1 MRNEPSMISGE
12 TGFRAHPHRGMP
24 CAPMTAMTETPPS
37 RPRPASRWLKPLI
50 LALFAGGLAA
60 FFLLGGDQYLSLEN
74 LKANRAALL
83 EYTESHFSLMVILAI
98 AIYTL
103 STALSIPGA
112 VILSLAAGFLFGRW
126 TGTAIILFSATLGAT
141 LVFLAA
147 RYLFADMARRRLG
160 PMMHKLADGF
170 QRDAFHYLLFLRL
183 VPVFPF
189 WLVNLAPAFTPIKT
203 RTYFLATAIGIAP
216 GSFVFANLGQSLGRI
231 DNPDELLS
239 GETLMALVLLG
250 LLALVPVIYRRFRE
264 PRERNPGDSG

>member
-1 MRNEPSMISGE
+1 MTITMTDTQPS
-12 TGFRAHPHRGMP
+12 PK
-24 CAPMTAMTETPPS
+24 
-37 RPRPASRWLKPLI
+37 RPASTWMKIVI

-60 FFLLGGDQYLSLEN
+60 FFVLGGDQYLN
-74 LKANRAALL
+74 LQTIKENRAALL
-83 EYTESHFSLMVILAI
+83 GYTENNFALMVLFTII
-98 AIYTL
+98 VYTL

-112 VILSLAAGFLFGRW
+112 VILSLVVGFLFGRW

-147 RYLFADMARRRLG
+147 RYLFAEMAQRRLG
-160 PMMHKLADGF
+160 PLLQRLIAGF
-170 QRDAFHYLLFLRL
+170 HRDAFNYLLFLRL

-231 DNPDELLS
+231 DTLDELVSL
-239 GETLMALVLLG
+239 EILAALALLG
-250 LLALVPVIYRRFRE
+250 LFALAPVIIRKLRPPDRDVDTG
-264 PRERNPGDSG
+264 R